1 MVAGVPL
8 AVNKG
13 WLPPVAAEGK
23 GGGIHSRVSS

>member
-23 GGGIHSRVSS
+23 GEGYTVE